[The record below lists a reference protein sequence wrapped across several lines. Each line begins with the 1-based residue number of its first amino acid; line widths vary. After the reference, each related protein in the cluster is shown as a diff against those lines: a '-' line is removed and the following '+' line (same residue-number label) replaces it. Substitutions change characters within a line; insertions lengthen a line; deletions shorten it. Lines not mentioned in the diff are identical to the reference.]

1 MTLDETR
8 TLIDRLLADIAPD
21 ADVATLEPADDLQ
34 EALDLDSMDRMALV
48 VAISEE
54 IGRDIP
60 DRDAGR
66 LHALADWAA
75 YLAED

>member
-1 MTLDETR
+1 MTADETR
-8 TLIDRLLADIAPD
+8 TLIGGLLADIAPD
-21 ADVATLEPADDLQ
+21 ADVTLAAPEDDLQ

-48 VAISEE
+48 VAVSEQ

-66 LHALADWAA
+66 LHSLADWSA
-75 YLAED
+75 YLASD

>member
-1 MTLDETR
+1 MTAGETR
-8 TLIDRLLADIAPD
+8 TLIARLLADIAPD
-21 ADVATLEPADDLQ
+21 ADVAALAPADDLQ

-48 VAISEE
+48 VAVSEQ

-60 DRDAGR
+60 DREAGR
-66 LHALADWAA
+66 LRALDDWCA